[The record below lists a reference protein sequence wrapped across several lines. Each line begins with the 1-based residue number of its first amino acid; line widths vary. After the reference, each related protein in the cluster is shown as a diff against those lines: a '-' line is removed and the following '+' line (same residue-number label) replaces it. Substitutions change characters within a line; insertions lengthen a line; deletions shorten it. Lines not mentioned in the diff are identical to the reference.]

1 MGDEGRR
8 GDEEDRG
15 PGAAHQVFG
24 LMEGLLEKL
33 KVLNYE
39 EEVLAKHNMKN
50 LSRWEPT
57 EKHTHPLINRRLS
70 TLDFTETMVPQC
82 SQKTSERSV
91 LYLFCCNTFPCQ
103 NTHFVKSAS
112 QLFLSCPL
120 PNTWMVQQSTS

>member
-15 PGAAHQVFG
+15 PGAAHQVFS

-50 LSRWEPT
+50 LSRSEPAEELT
-57 EKHTHPLINRRLS
+57 NNWRFL
-70 TLDFTETMVPQC
+70 TLTIF
-82 SQKTSERSV
+82 
-91 LYLFCCNTFPCQ
+91 
-103 NTHFVKSAS
+103 
-112 QLFLSCPL
+112 
-120 PNTWMVQQSTS
+120 

>member
-1 MGDEGRR
+1 MADEVRR

-50 LSRWEPT
+50 LSRWESA
-57 EKHTHPLINRRLS
+57 EKLKATDCRKIL
-70 TLDFTETMVPQC
+70 MV
-82 SQKTSERSV
+82 R
-91 LYLFCCNTFPCQ
+91 
-103 NTHFVKSAS
+103 
-112 QLFLSCPL
+112 
-120 PNTWMVQQSTS
+120 